1 MERSYAMRTIGTIYI
16 DGALVM
22 PHGDDRAPLFNP
34 ATEKHIGGSG
44 IDDRRND
51 DGRFPGIFV
60 IADRLTKSEIP
71 GTASLSTPEP
81 MMMRATT

>member
-1 MERSYAMRTIGTIYI
+1 MRTIDTMYI
-16 DGALVM
+16 DGAFVT
-22 PHGDDRAPLFNP
+22 PRGDDRAPLFNP
-34 ATEKHIGGSG
+34 ATEKQIEGSG

-60 IADRLTKSEIP
+60 IADRLTKSEIR

-81 MMMRATT
+81 MMMRRIA